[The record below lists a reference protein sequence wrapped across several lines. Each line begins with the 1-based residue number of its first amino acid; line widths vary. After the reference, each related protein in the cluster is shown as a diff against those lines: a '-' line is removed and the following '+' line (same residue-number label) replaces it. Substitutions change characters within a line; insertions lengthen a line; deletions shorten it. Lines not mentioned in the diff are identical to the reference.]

1 MKDLDPIIARIEA
14 ELDEKDEV
22 REVALKSSRAIV
34 RLAGA
39 AIRGMHRNED
49 VAARLTEARDEI
61 RKLRGLLAEHPELW
75 FGGAV
80 EGALQE
86 VSEAAVVHALIAGQ
100 ALPSPEE
107 LGVTSAA
114 YLLGLADAI
123 GELRRF
129 ALDQLREGHV
139 EQAARYLEIMQD
151 IYDALLRFDHPNAL
165 VPLRHK
171 QDVARGLLERT
182 RGELAV
188 AAHGTALERR
198 LRDLAEKR

>member
-1 MKDLDPIIARIEA
+1 MKDLDAIIRRIEA

-22 REVALKSSRAIV
+22 REVALKSARSIV

-39 AIRGMHRNED
+39 SIRGMHRGEAID
-49 VAARLTEARDEI
+49 GTLATAREETQ
-61 RKLRGLLAEHPELW
+61 KLRALLSEHPDLW

-86 VSEAAVVHALIAGQ
+86 VSEAAIVRAIVSGSP
-100 ALPSPEE
+100 LPSPTE
-107 LGVTSAA
+107 LGVTSPA
-114 YLLGLADAI
+114 YLLGLADAV

-129 ALDQLREGHV
+129 ALDHLRVGRV
-139 EQAARYLEIMQD
+139 EEAAAYLDRMEEIF
-151 IYDALLRFDHPNAL
+151 DALLRFDHPDAI

-171 QDVARGLLERT
+171 QDVARGLVERT

-198 LRDLAEKR
+198 LRDLTKAP

>member
-1 MKDLDPIIARIEA
+1 MKDLDTIVDRIEA
-14 ELDEKDEV
+14 ELNEKDQV
-22 REVALKSSRAIV
+22 REVALKSTRTIV

-39 AIRGMHRNED
+39 AIRGMHRGED
-49 VAARLTEARDEI
+49 VASSLDQAREETRRLAS
-61 RKLRGLLAEHPELW
+61 LLADHSDLW
-75 FGGAV
+75 HGGSV

-86 VSEAAVVHALIAGQ
+86 VAEAAIVHSLLGGGP
-100 ALPSPEE
+100 LPDPRD
-107 LGVTSAA
+107 LGVTSPA
-114 YLLGLADAI
+114 YLLGLADAV

-129 ALDQLREGHV
+129 ALDRLRAGDV
-139 EQAARYLEIMQD
+139 EAAAENLQKMEEIF
-151 IYDALLRFDHPNAL
+151 DALLRFDHPNAI

-198 LRDLAEKR
+198 LRELTKKL